1 MIAKY
6 LWGIG
11 SIVITLLAGT
21 HLYFTFFTNKFSS
34 RNTKLVEDMQSS
46 SPILTKKLTMWNAW
60 IGFNASHS
68 MGGIFIGAINLYLA
82 LRYFS
87 ILQSDHLFFIF
98 NILTISFYV
107 WLATKYWYK
116 TPLRGLTIT
125 LVCYVASYVLTILA
139 P

>member
-6 LWGIG
+6 LWIIG

-21 HLYFTFFTNKFSS
+21 HLYFTFFTNKFST
-34 RNTKLVEDMQSS
+34 RNTKLVNDMQSS
-46 SPILTKKLTMWNAW
+46 SPILTKKVTMWNAW

-68 MGGIFIGAINLYLA
+68 MGGIFIGIINLYLV
-82 LRYFS
+82 LRYFP
-87 ILQSDHLFFIF
+87 ILQTDHFFFIF

-116 TPLRGLTIT
+116 TPLSGLTIT
-125 LVCYVASYVLTILA
+125 LACYATSCLLTIVVE
-139 P
+139 